1 MNKQKKRERILIG
14 EFMGG
19 KMIVTD
25 YFGINIMEFPDKSTK
40 DICAMK
46 YDSCWSMLM
55 EVVEKIESLGFDVTI
70 KGITCSV
77 SRWGEED
84 TILQLVCGDRRQK
97 VMLVYAVVV
106 KFIEWYNKQEKQ

>member
-1 MNKQKKRERILIG
+1 MERLKKQERILIG

-40 DICAMK
+40 DICGMK
-46 YDSCWSMLM
+46 YDSWSMLM

-77 SRWGEED
+77 SRWGESD
-84 TILQLVCGDRRQK
+84 TILQLVCGDRGQK

-106 KFIEWYNKQEKQ
+106 KFIEWYNKQEKK